1 MAIARVLALV
11 GVLIGVARAATAQT
25 PATISLA
32 NAKAA
37 AHRVSPEL
45 RAAREAVAAAEARE
59 RQAGAFRNP
68 TLAYGREQTGQ
79 GSARSSQNIV
89 ALEQPIEVGGQRG
102 AREEAARLRRE
113 AAGARLAAVQG
124 QLDYEVTRA
133 YALALAADRRA
144 ALAEQAAEVFGR
156 ARRVSETRLASGD
169 VSGYANRRIRLE
181 AARYAALRA
190 EALLARRSARLTL
203 ASLIAPSADS
213 LSTTFALDDSLPP
226 PAIEVGADSLVEVAL
241 RARPDLRAAQLEAEA
256 ADANA
261 RLASRER
268 IPVPTVSAGFKSEQ
282 VAGAEQ
288 RFDGFTIGLSVP
300 LPLWDR
306 REGAVGAA
314 QADTRR
320 LRAQLDASQRSI
332 AREVLE
338 AADALRA
345 TEEQLNA
352 LRGQLGPESDA
363 ALHSVQVAY
372 SEGEISLVEWLDAV
386 RAYQEAESSY
396 ATLRAESL
404 IRRAALVRA
413 VGSPSSKEPQ
423 E

>member
-1 MAIARVLALV
+1 VRARN
-11 GVLIGVARAATAQT
+11 
-25 PATISLA
+25 SL
-32 NAKAA
+32 
-37 AHRVSPEL
+37 P
-45 RAAREAVAAAEARE
+45 
-59 RQAGAFRNP
+59 P
-68 TLAYGREQTGQ
+68 
-79 GSARSSQNIV
+79 
-89 ALEQPIEVGGQRG
+89 
-102 AREEAARLRRE
+102 
-113 AAGARLAAVQG
+113 
-124 QLDYEVTRA
+124 
-133 YALALAADRRA
+133 
-144 ALAEQAAEVFGR
+144 
-156 ARRVSETRLASGD
+156 ARRVSETRLATGD

-181 AARYAALRA
+181 SARYATIRA
-190 EALLARRSARLTL
+190 EALLARRSARLAL

-213 LSTTFALDDSLPP
+213 LSVDFVLDDS
-226 PAIEVGADSLVEVAL
+226 PAPAAIDTTVGSLVDVAL

-256 ADANA
+256 AAAEA

-268 IPVPTVSAGFKSEQ
+268 IPVPTVSAGFKSEK
-282 VAGAEQ
+282 VSGAEQ
-288 RFDGFTIGLSVP
+288 RFDGFTLGLSIP

-306 REGAVGAA
+306 RDGAVGAA
-314 QADTRR
+314 EADTRR
-320 LRAQLDASQRSI
+320 LRADVDASRRRI

-345 TEEQLNA
+345 TEEQLDA
-352 LRGQLGPESDA
+352 LRGELGPESAA

-413 VGSPSSKEPQ
+413 VGSPTVKEPQ